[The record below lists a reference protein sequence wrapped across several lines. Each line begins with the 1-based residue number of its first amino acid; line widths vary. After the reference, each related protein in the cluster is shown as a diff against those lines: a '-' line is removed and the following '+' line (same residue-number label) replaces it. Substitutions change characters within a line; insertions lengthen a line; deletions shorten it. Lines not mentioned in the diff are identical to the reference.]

1 MPVPVEVLVGEAVL
15 EPPVLEPLIGLPHVA
30 HQDLHRSNVFC
41 ARQVD
46 RSDFSTAGGGK
57 RGRKQA
63 RNGEEGRRVK
73 DKVAHLVRHV
83 DPLEL
88 DVAGVAV
95 AAVALLADVRVVL
108 QETKITGLLLLLLLL
123 LR

>member
-1 MPVPVEVLVGEAVL
+1 
-15 EPPVLEPLIGLPHVA
+15 
-30 HQDLHRSNVFC
+30 
-41 ARQVD
+41 
-46 RSDFSTAGGGK
+46 
-57 RGRKQA
+57 
-63 RNGEEGRRVK
+63 VK